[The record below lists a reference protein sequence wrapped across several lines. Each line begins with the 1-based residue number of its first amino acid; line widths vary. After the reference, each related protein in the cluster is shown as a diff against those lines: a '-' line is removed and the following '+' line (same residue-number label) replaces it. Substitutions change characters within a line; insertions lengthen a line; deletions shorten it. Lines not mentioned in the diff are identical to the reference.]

1 MTNILFKQY
10 ILVCSLLIAVAAQD
24 DHDHEEHALTTA
36 QAWGFGML
44 AGFGVSL
51 IGLFAA
57 LFVIG
62 IKQCVEDS
70 SFKIFLN
77 LLYSL
82 GCGALVGDA
91 MIHILPQAY
100 KSEAVYSTFVALIFI
115 GAITIFIIIERAFV
129 ACGVSHQHWEGAE
142 DEHESHQ
149 H

>member
-1 MTNILFKQY
+1 MTNLHFKKY
-10 ILVCSLLIAVAAQD
+10 ILVCSLFVAAIAQD
-24 DHDHEEHALTTA
+24 DHDHEEHALTTG

-57 LFVIG
+57 LFVIA
-62 IKQCVEDS
+62 IKRCVEDNN
-70 SFKIFLN
+70 FKIFLN

-100 KSEAVYSTFVALIFI
+100 KS
-115 GAITIFIIIERAFV
+115 
-129 ACGVSHQHWEGAE
+129 
-142 DEHESHQ
+142 
-149 H
+149 